1 MYLYVMKVTITETEL
16 VKLIEKVVTN
26 KEKKKC
32 PKGMYWCGDSKACKP
47 DSQKTVEIGTTEDM
61 GEAMGFTKSYSGEL
75 KDDIDSFI
83 EVVSGHVKDQVE
95 KKSLYGDD
103 VIVQRMY
110 QLLAEG
116 GELHSLVQELIDIL
130 DSLPDKEES
139 TIGFRVGG
147 NK

>member
-1 MYLYVMKVTITETEL
+1 MKVILTETEL
-16 VKLIEKVVTN
+16 VKLIEKTLSD
-26 KEKKKC
+26 KKKKEC
-32 PKGMYWCGDSKACKP
+32 PKGMYWCSDSKACKP
-47 DSQKTVEIGTTEDM
+47 DSQKMGEIGTTEDM
-61 GEAMGFTKSYSGEL
+61 EEAVGFTRSYSGEL
-75 KDDIDSFI
+75 KDDLDSFI
-83 EVVSGHVKDQVE
+83 KVVSGHIKDQVE

-130 DSLPDKEES
+130 DSLPDKEKG
-139 TIGFRVGG
+139 TIGFRFGE